1 MLPKVIAVIVLAGS
15 FQQRS
20 GGVPIGLPQGAGPV
34 PTMGMQAPP
43 TAFEQFV
50 NKLGLDKK
58 TQLPEVQRIF
68 MSAAVDAE
76 APEREMTS
84 LRLQMLTAARQKE
97 GMSSLI
103 AAYAVQAAKMT
114 AIEAKAFA
122 DMRPMLNKGQLSK
135 TVEAFAL
142 MAGIFHPPTA
152 RGGGRRSGRGGSA
165 LMAEMSPV
173 QPALQRGG
181 AGGARAGGGAMMMP
195 TDRESVLTA
204 ILFLKGDQKKS
215 FKSVMDEA
223 YKNAAPVRDELA
235 KARKVIGELI
245 DQDAPSE
252 SLSQAAEPYGAQAA
266 AMTAA
271 EMTALAQVLAL
282 LSEEQRPNTGT
293 INTSASLMRG
303 AFIGKKWNTKVD
315 ERFY

>member
-1 MLPKVIAVIVLAGS
+1 
-15 FQQRS
+15 
-20 GGVPIGLPQGAGPV
+20 
-34 PTMGMQAPP
+34 MGMQAPP

-58 TQLPEVQRIF
+58 TQLPEVQRIY

-84 LRLQMLTAARQKE
+84 LRLQILTAARQKE
-97 GMSSLI
+97 GMSSLV

-122 DMRPMLNKGQLSK
+122 DIRPMLNKGQLSK

-142 MAGIFHPPTA
+142 MAGIFHPPTPRA
-152 RGGGRRSGRGGSA
+152 GGRRSGRSGL

-173 QPALQRGG
+173 QPLQQRGV
-181 AGGARAGGGAMMMP
+181 GGARAGGSPAMMMP

-204 ILFLKGDQKKS
+204 ILFLKNDQKKS
-215 FKSVMDEA
+215 FKSVMDDA
-223 YKNAAPVRDELA
+223 YKSAASLRDDLA
-235 KARKVIGELI
+235 KARTVIGELI

-252 SLSQAAEPYGAQAA
+252 SISQAAEPYGASAA

-271 EMTALAQVLAL
+271 EMKALAQVLAL
-282 LSEEQRPNTGT
+282 LTEEQRPNTGT
-293 INTSASLMRG
+293 ISTSASIMRG